1 MITRD
6 FEVLASVGLH
16 ARPAAMLAEMAK
28 NSAFAISIG
37 RPDTDLINAS
47 STLRM
52 LTLKIKKGEMV
63 RVSLDTD
70 DQVAADEAF
79 AKIAEFV
86 AED

>member
-1 MITRD
+1 MISRD

-28 NSAFAISIG
+28 NSAVGIQVG
-37 RPDTDLINAS
+37 RPDSDLINAS

-52 LTLKIKKGEMV
+52 LTLKIKQGETL
-63 RVSLDTD
+63 RVAIDTE
-70 DQVAADEAF
+70 DQEIAEAAF
-79 AKIAEFV
+79 AKIAEFI

>member
-28 NSAFAISIG
+28 NSSVGIQVG
-37 RPDTDLINAS
+37 RVEGDLINAS

-52 LTLKIKKGEMV
+52 LTLKIKQGETL
-63 RVSLDTD
+63 RVAIDTEDQEMAD
-70 DQVAADEAF
+70 DAF
-79 AKIAEFV
+79 AKIAEFI

>member
-28 NSAFAISIG
+28 HSAVGIQVG
-37 RPDTDLINAS
+37 RVDGDLINAS

-52 LTLKIKKGEMV
+52 LTLKIKQGETL
-63 RVSLDTD
+63 RVAIDTE
-70 DQVAADEAF
+70 DQEIAEATF
-79 AKIAEFV
+79 SKIAEFIS
-86 AED
+86 ED